1 MLLEVISNFHK
12 ARFIRR
18 LYKTGLLNVLRP
30 WLTVSSDPSAEAVI
44 EMTLNFLLHMWT
56 TKAMISNY
64 SFNIGRAIVK
74 VKKNG
79 NAVCSELA
87 GKVKDHWTE
96 ILSAEE
102 PKAEP
107 EKLGPPSGLSSGQI
121 ALPPANQFNTIAL
134 PQSDYVSSLP
144 LGFHRVCCS
153 L

>member
-1 MLLEVISNFHK
+1 MILEVISNFHK

-18 LYKTGLLNVLRP
+18 LYKAGLLDVLRP

-44 EMTLNFLLHMWT
+44 EMTLNFLFHMWT

-79 NAVCSELA
+79 NPVCSELA

-102 PKAEP
+102 PKAET
-107 EKLGPPSGLSSGQI
+107 EKSTLLPGQI
-121 ALPPANQFNTIAL
+121 ALPSPMQFNTIAL

-144 LGFHRVCCS
+144 LGLYHVNCLR
-153 L
+153 

>member
-1 MLLEVISNFHK
+1 M
-12 ARFIRR
+12 
-18 LYKTGLLNVLRP
+18 
-30 WLTVSSDPSAEAVI
+30 SSDPSAEAVI
-44 EMTLNFLLHMWT
+44 EMTLNFLFHMWT

-79 NAVCSELA
+79 NPVCSELA

-102 PKAEP
+102 PKAET
-107 EKLGPPSGLSSGQI
+107 EKSTLLPGQI
-121 ALPPANQFNTIAL
+121 ALPSPMQFNTIAL

-144 LGFHRVCCS
+144 LGLYHVNCLR
-153 L
+153 

>member
-1 MLLEVISNFHK
+1 MILEVISNFHK

-18 LYKTGLLNVLRP
+18 LYKSGLLDVLRP

-107 EKLGPPSGLSSGQI
+107 EKSALSSGQI
-121 ALPPANQFNTIAL
+121 ALPPATQFNTIAL

-144 LGFHRVCCS
+144 LGFPHVCC
-153 L
+153 

>member
-1 MLLEVISNFHK
+1 MILEVISNFHK

-18 LYKTGLLNVLRP
+18 LYKAGLLDVLRP
-30 WLTVSSDPSAEAVI
+30 WLTVSSDPVAEAVI

-107 EKLGPPSGLSSGQI
+107 EKSTLSSGQI
-121 ALPPANQFNTIAL
+121 ALPPATQFNTIAL

-144 LGFHRVCCS
+144 LGCPCVCC
-153 L
+153 LL